1 MKKSRFYH
9 TAPRMKVEVFV
20 DLSKDKINLG
30 KIIKNYPRYTICGS
44 LDYDTNLLSFGVA
57 RCSGKDVYNKKIG
70 RRISEGR
77 ALKTPIVTVSVTK
90 ENISEVFIT
99 TAKQIEKELYQN
111 D

>member
-1 MKKSRFYH
+1 MFIIRKSD
-9 TAPRMKVEVFV
+9 AE
-20 DLSKDKINLG
+20 
-30 KIIKNYPRYTICGS
+30 
-44 LDYDTNLLSFGVA
+44 
-57 RCSGKDVYNKKIG
+57 
-70 RRISEGR
+70 SEGR

>member
-9 TAPRMKVEVFV
+9 TAPRMKVEAFV
-20 DLSKDKINLG
+20 D
-30 KIIKNYPRYTICGS
+30 
-44 LDYDTNLLSFGVA
+44 LLSFGVA
-57 RCSGKDVYNKKIG
+57 CCSGKDVYNKKIG

>member
-1 MKKSRFYH
+1 MNF
-9 TAPRMKVEVFV
+9 
-20 DLSKDKINLG
+20 G

-57 RCSGKDVYNKKIG
+57 CCSGKDVYNKKIG

>member
-9 TAPRMKVEVFV
+9 TAPRMKVEAFV
-20 DLSKDKINLG
+20 DLSKDKINFG

-44 LDYDTNLLSFGVA
+44 LDYDTNLLSFGIA
-57 RCSGKDVYNKKIG
+57 CCSGKDVYNKKIG